1 MKTIELL
8 ARYGGKASIYSQ
20 LEVQQLINQE
30 WVKIGE
36 TSIDEN
42 NYNKPTRYI
51 INVNDLSEDIRLRLY
66 YNGDNASAAVRIHDV
81 IVHAPSLGIAMNLEA
96 RNIQEDG
103 FEIQWEHAM
112 LANNYE
118 IVVSKR
124 NSIENAELI
133 VNGDAELS
141 EDATWIFTNA
151 EISSDKKYQGNN
163 AFYLSSTTS
172 YAGILQKVSVE
183 PLSTWMVICGL
194 LMNVPPIIWQVC
206 IFPCKWNAK

>member
-1 MKTIELL
+1 MQLNAQIINENFNSSPWESAKAATSVSEVTTDNGIWRVYNTEINIEQTGASPATNGALIFPKNSLTPNLDTRPYVDVPAIEKGGVKTIELL

-103 FEIQWEHAM
+103 FEIQWEHATPQWGE
-112 LANNYE
+112 APRY
-118 IVVSKR
+118 
-124 NSIENAELI
+124 A
-133 VNGDAELS
+133 
-141 EDATWIFTNA
+141 
-151 EISSDKKYQGNN
+151 
-163 AFYLSSTTS
+163 STD
-172 YAGILQKVSVE
+172 E
-183 PLSTWMVICGL
+183 R
-194 LMNVPPIIWQVC
+194 
-206 IFPCKWNAK
+206 